1 MVPSIQVGRRLTLRA
16 VAWQLAAVVVLS
28 AICLV
33 LRPAWALPA
42 AMGGLAV
49 MAGSWLFG
57 RLALG
62 GGASASF
69 GALGRLLAGVVLK
82 WFVVIGVLVATVAA
96 GLSPLP
102 LLIGV
107 LVALVVQMVAMATA
121 NK

>member
-1 MVPSIQVGRRLTLRA
+1 MRA
-16 VAWQLAAVVVLS
+16 VAWQLAAIAVLS
-28 AICLV
+28 AVCLAF
-33 LRPAWALPA
+33 RPAWALPVA
-42 AMGGLAV
+42 LGGLAV

-82 WFVVIGVLVATVAA
+82 WFVVIGVLVAAVMA

-102 LLIGV
+102 LLAGV
-107 LVALVVQMVAMATA
+107 LLALVVQMVAMATA